1 MYGRRTMLF
10 FTIENIRERKRDW
23 CAVIIPS
30 CFFCCTSREQIR
42 KVSVSEC
49 DRFYF
54 PFHSVCCFSREYI
67 PIVLLCSFSDYD
79 VVGYFFFWLFDCGN
93 SNRTVKCSA
102 LCLKFV
108 ACCFFFSNKIVHK
121 CSRQLWCHF
130 ISIVLLAPRCHTFV
144 YSMKR
149 WRWFL
154 FRSIWCE
161 NYKINTRFPFFS
173 LAVGTTKM
181 FTQIANRQNK
191 TKQSQSWSQFRNIS
205 LITILIVQTL

>member
-1 MYGRRTMLF
+1 M
-10 FTIENIRERKRDW
+10 
-23 CAVIIPS
+23 
-30 CFFCCTSREQIR
+30 
-42 KVSVSEC
+42 SVSEC

-67 PIVLLCSFSDYD
+67 PIWLLCSFSDYD
-79 VVGYFFFWLFDCGN
+79 VVGLFFLTFWLWQFK
-93 SNRTVKCSA
+93 SNCQMFGTLSEVRR
-102 LCLKFV
+102 LL
-108 ACCFFFSNKIVHK
+108 FFFSNKIVHK

-181 FTQIANRQNK
+181 FSQIANRQNK
-191 TKQSQSWSQFRNIS
+191 KTESK
-205 LITILIVQTL
+205 LIAIQKYIADNDIDRSNTLETTICTFV